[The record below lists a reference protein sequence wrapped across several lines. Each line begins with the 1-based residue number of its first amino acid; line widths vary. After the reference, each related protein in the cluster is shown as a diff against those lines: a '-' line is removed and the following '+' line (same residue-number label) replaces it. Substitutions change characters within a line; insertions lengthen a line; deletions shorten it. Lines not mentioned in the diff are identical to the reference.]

1 MNLLCNFTSAFSLG
15 CLQEDDIAVLRS
27 DTNFLFC
34 FCFEIGEVCRR
45 SFIGKT
51 KMGQCMTVLISL
63 SEQQGAGSGLEVD
76 LLHLKLWT
84 LAMCCFTVSIL
95 LIQES
100 WSWTKGFNGNLLVG
114 YQSHSLDAGHK
125 RVQQQEQDGI
135 GTFLF
140 LTVETVKC
148 QAGQLWNGQEKP
160 RVWRSWIFT
169 ECDDRCETQVNP
181 GSQQEVAS

>member
-76 LLHLKLWT
+76 LLHLKL
-84 LAMCCFTVSIL
+84 
-95 LIQES
+95 
-100 WSWTKGFNGNLLVG
+100 
-114 YQSHSLDAGHK
+114 
-125 RVQQQEQDGI
+125 
-135 GTFLF
+135 
-140 LTVETVKC
+140 
-148 QAGQLWNGQEKP
+148 
-160 RVWRSWIFT
+160 
-169 ECDDRCETQVNP
+169 
-181 GSQQEVAS
+181 